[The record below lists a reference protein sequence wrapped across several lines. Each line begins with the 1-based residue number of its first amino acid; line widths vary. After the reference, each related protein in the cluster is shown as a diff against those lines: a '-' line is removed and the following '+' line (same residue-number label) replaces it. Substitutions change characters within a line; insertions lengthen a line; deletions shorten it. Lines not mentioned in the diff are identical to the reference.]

1 MDIYLAP
8 LEGVT
13 GHVFR
18 EAYDLFFKDIDKY
31 FTPFLSANDHLNNK
45 TIRELGYIEH
55 KGNSGESF
63 VDHIGLSAP
72 LVPQILGND
81 ADKTLDLIKEIRELC
96 LSDVRGVDGLT
107 FNLNF
112 GCPSGTVTAKGR
124 GSGIFKDLCGMGR
137 YLDKVFAG
145 CESMKVKLSLKSR
158 VGWND
163 PKEWPEIVRI
173 YADYPF
179 EEIIIHPRVRADMY
193 NGKVRPE
200 TFEYAMEHL
209 KVPLCYNGDILT
221 KDDFD
226 RISRQFP
233 TLGKIM
239 IGRGIVRNPAL
250 VSEILDLESSRA
262 ENYRDKIARV
272 RSFIEALEKGY
283 LGEIKRE
290 EHAIMRMK
298 EFWFYY
304 EQYVEGFEAE
314 KRDIKKAKTLNEYMR
329 ASRAILNHMENA

>member
-31 FTPFLSANDHLNNK
+31 FTPFLSANDRLNNK
-45 TIRELGYIEH
+45 TVRELGYIERPE
-55 KGNSGESF
+55 GNGTQI
-63 VDHIGLSAP
+63 DRIGLSAP

-81 ADKTLDLIKEIRELC
+81 ADKTLELIGETRELW
-96 LSDVRGVDGLT
+96 LQSGELREGEFRPDEPGPT

-124 GSGIFKDLCGMGR
+124 GSGIFKDLSKMAE

-145 CESMKVKLSLKSR
+145 CESMKVKLSLKTR
-158 VGWND
+158 VGWNN

-193 NGKVRPE
+193 NGNVRME

-209 KVPLCYNGDILT
+209 KVPLCYNGDIQT
-221 KDDFD
+221 VDDFD
-226 RISRQFP
+226 RIISQFP
-233 TLGKIM
+233 ALGKIM

-250 VSEILDLESSRA
+250 VSEIRGMCDNGS
-262 ENYRDKIARV
+262 KQKV
-272 RSFIEALEKGY
+272 RGFIEALEKSY

-298 EFWFYY
+298 EFWYYY
-304 EQYVEGFEAE
+304 EQHVEGFETE
-314 KRDIKKAKTLNEYMR
+314 KRDIKKARTLNEYMR
-329 ASRAILNHMENA
+329 ASRAILNHM